1 MFYVLMTLAYIGRR
15 FLVAVFKKGVRSLN
29 IILNGKKTEIEKPVT
44 IMELLESKGIDH
56 EKVII
61 EYNYDILIRD
71 DWSKTVLK
79 ENDVIEVLRFVGGG

>member
-1 MFYVLMTLAYIGRR
+1 M
-15 FLVAVFKKGVRSLN
+15 N

>member
-1 MFYVLMTLAYIGRR
+1 M
-15 FLVAVFKKGVRSLN
+15 N
-29 IILNGKKTEIEKPVT
+29 IILNGKKTEIEKPFT